1 MLQENTKERKKFVQ
15 DIRNFLFS
23 EYYSVFVLAIATLSY
38 IFHFEVIGALFLAYT
53 IGFVL
58 IFSDDIMPTTLPFML
73 LIMHILR
80 LYDSL
85 SGWAPM
91 FPFVIPVV
99 IAVIFHFVYYRKKI
113 VIDSMFWPILAVSIA
128 ITLGGAFSLDIKQY
142 FGGMSLYYVIGLGF
156 GQLLLYV
163 LFRSYIN
170 ARRDYD
176 LKEYF
181 VKLMLYMGL
190 FAVIMMALQYL
201 ENIGGFIDIIKKY
214 GFGKELEQFQY
225 SKFAAGL
232 SNNLAAI
239 MLWTMPFPMYYIR
252 QNKKPLLMFVF
263 MFVQYIFLM
272 LILSRGGILM
282 GTIEMGIS
290 LLYLI
295 VVCKGKMRKIA
306 IAVTVLCIAAGLG
319 LIIFMFDS
327 IKSILNISK
336 DEARIKLFAHAIECF
351 SKYPIFGTG
360 LAYNGGVGY
369 NPKLGGMYWYHSTPF
384 QIIGSLGMVGVVAYT
399 YQFIMRMYTMRA
411 KKYRSNFNDTML
423 ISFIGFELMA
433 CVNPGDFCPL
443 PFMLFMTMM
452 FAVMEIVNEKELE
465 KKNLLD
471 HDEELVVKI
480 DKNKKKKNK
489 KEESLAVTENVE
501 ESNAKE
507 ITENI

>member
-1 MLQENTKERKKFVQ
+1 MLRENTKETKQIVK

-23 EYYSVFVLAIATLSY
+23 EYYSIFVIAVAAISY
-38 IFHFEVIGALFLAYT
+38 MFHFEIIGALFLIYT
-53 IGFVL
+53 IGFAL
-58 IFSDDIMPTTLPFML
+58 IFSDDMMPTTLPFML
-73 LIMHILR
+73 MIMHILR
-80 LYDSL
+80 LYNSL
-85 SGWAPM
+85 SGWAPLI
-91 FPFVIPVV
+91 PLAIPVAA
-99 IAVIFHFVYYRKKI
+99 AVIFHFIYYRKKI

-128 ITLGGAFSLDIKQY
+128 ITIGGAFSLNIKQ
-142 FGGMSLYYVIGLGF
+142 FISGMNLYYVVGLGF

-163 LFRSYIN
+163 LFRSYIT

-181 VKLMLYMGL
+181 VKLMLYIGL
-190 FAVIMMALQYL
+190 FAVIMMFLQYM
-201 ENIGGFIDIIKKY
+201 ENIGGFIKVYKQY

-252 QNKKPLLMFVF
+252 KNKRPLLMFAF

-295 VVCKGKMRKIA
+295 VVCKGKMKKIA
-306 IAVTVLCIAAGLG
+306 IAVTVFCIVAGLA
-319 LIIFMFDS
+319 LVVVMFDS
-327 IKSILNISK
+327 FKSILNISK
-336 DEARIKLFAHAIECF
+336 DEARVKLFAHAIECF

-360 LAYNGGVGY
+360 LAYDGNVGY
-369 NPKLGGMYWYHSTPF
+369 NPKPGGMYWYHSTPF
-384 QIIGSLGMVGVVAYT
+384 QVLGSLGMVGVIAYT
-399 YQFIMRMYTMRA
+399 YQFVMRMYTMRA

-465 KKNLLD
+465 SKHLLN
-471 HDEELVVKI
+471 HDEEIIVNI
-480 DKNKKKKNK
+480 EDKKHH
-489 KEESLAVTENVE
+489 KETTKEKSVE
-501 ESNAKE
+501 A
-507 ITENI
+507 